1 MYFLFVLIE
10 AITHAINASLP
21 TQWQFIDA
29 LLKEISWTGGNKFFK
44 GILYC
49 LSGIEF
55 FSRQEVIQI
64 LEKVV
69 VCRRKVW
76 RPSAV
81 QYEVARYRAGAAET
95 SD

>member
-10 AITHAINASLP
+10 VITHAINASLP

-29 LLKEISWTGGNKFFK
+29 RLKEISWTGGNKFFK

-55 FSRQEVIQI
+55 FSRQEIIQI

-76 RPSAV
+76 
-81 QYEVARYRAGAAET
+81 
-95 SD
+95 